1 MIHDIPPKR
10 AGVEKINVQF
20 SYNLNGML
28 HVTASIPSTGAD
40 ASISI
45 NMMKNEETEEDVSR
59 WKEAPSAKQFRTVIR
74 RAERML
80 KSLETGSFPTLEE
93 DINENLY
100 LLKKAILDEDINA
113 AKEAEQELLDI
124 LND

>member
-1 MIHDIPPKR
+1 
-10 AGVEKINVQF
+10 
-20 SYNLNGML
+20 
-28 HVTASIPSTGAD
+28 
-40 ASISI
+40 
-45 NMMKNEETEEDVSR
+45 
-59 WKEAPSAKQFRTVIR
+59 
-74 RAERML
+74 ML